1 MGHGVLS
8 IATEKGHIQV
18 VLKNSQPSDGE
29 RPAQMER
36 SWAQM
41 ERGWAQMERDCTQME
56 RSWNKQREAVHKWRG
71 AGTNRERLAQMDVKC
86 IEQVDHTETK
96 MDSLGEGG
104 WKLLQMVLRG
114 IEGR

>member
-41 ERGWAQMERDCTQME
+41 ERGWAQMERDT
-56 RSWNKQREAVHKWRG
+56 VHKWRG
-71 AGTNRERLAQMDVKC
+71 AGTNRERLYTNGEELAQ
-86 IEQVDHTETK
+86 TER
-96 MDSLGEGG
+96 G
-104 WKLLQMVLRG
+104 WHKWT
-114 IEGR
+114 